1 MNSKLWRA
9 LVIGV
14 VALVIA
20 GLLATG
26 FCVSPVVE

>member
-14 VALVIA
+14 MALFIIS
-20 GLLATG
+20 LFATDL
-26 FCVSPVVE
+26 CALPVVE